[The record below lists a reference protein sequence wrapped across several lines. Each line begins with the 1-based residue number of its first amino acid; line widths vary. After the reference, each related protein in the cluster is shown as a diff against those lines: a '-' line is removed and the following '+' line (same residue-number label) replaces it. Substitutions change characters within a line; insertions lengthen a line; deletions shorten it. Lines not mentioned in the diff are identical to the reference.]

1 MKHAILLITI
11 AGFLAGLCTNPV
23 VAQPAA
29 THSHIATDKHQHD
42 AEKASYSCPMHP
54 EVSSHQQ
61 GERCPKCNMFLTA
74 VNPEIA
80 KDHKD
85 KTTYICPMH
94 PEVSS
99 HQQGDRCPKCNMFL
113 TAVSPEIAID
123 HSAETT
129 YICPIHPEVT
139 SHQQGD
145 RCSKCNMLL
154 TAVNPEI
161 AKDHNDKTTYI
172 CPMHPEVSSHQQG
185 DRCSK
190 CNMFL
195 TAVSPEIA
203 KDHNDKTTYICPM
216 HPEVSSHQQGDR
228 CPKCNMLLTAVSPE
242 IAKDHSAETT
252 YTCPMHPEVSS
263 QQQGDRCSKCNMFL
277 VVKEEEE
284 EVDHSQ
290 HQHPQDEQLA
300 TLAVQPTNSAA
311 DKVFNTVKPSLI
323 TADTEPTIKYVCPM
337 HPHIVSDT
345 QGTCPICGMNLEK
358 VTLGAATE
366 EIVVGVSG
374 GMQQALGMRTQ
385 QAEKDTLWRLVKTI
399 GTVEY
404 NQDNISHVHAR
415 VTGWVEKLHINN
427 VGQKI
432 KKGQLMYE
440 LYSPELINAQDDYLQ
455 ALDYLEQDNQRGG
468 VLERKARQRLAL
480 LGVSSRIIKQ
490 LETSGETVFRVPFY
504 APQDG
509 FVSQMDIRDGMYIQ
523 PGNTLIEL
531 VDLSTVWVIADVFEN
546 EQSWL
551 EQGRPAEVTASAQGL
566 FALESDIDY
575 IYPELD
581 AVTRAMRVRVKLEN
595 PNESLRPGTL
605 VDVSLFGG
613 PKHDIIT
620 IPTEAL
626 ILTGRENRVVVQRND
641 SGFTSVAVKVGIIAQ
656 GKAEILTGI
665 NEGDH
670 VVVSGQFL
678 LDSEASIQGSL
689 LRLSGADKAP
699 AAHNH

>member
-1 MKHAILLITI
+1 MMKHAILLITI

-23 VAQPAA
+23 AAQQAA
-29 THSHIATDKHQHD
+29 THSHISTHQHQHD

-54 EVSSHQQ
+54 EVISHKS
-61 GERCPKCNMFLTA
+61 GDTCPKCNMFLEE
-74 VNPEIA
+74 VSPEPAI
-80 KDHKD
+80 DHSAETTYICPMHPEVISHKSGD
-85 KTTYICPMH
+85 TCPKCNMFLEEVSPEAAIDHSAETTYICPMH

-99 HQQGDRCPKCNMFL
+99 HK
-113 TAVSPEIAID
+113 
-123 HSAETT
+123 
-129 YICPIHPEVT
+129 
-139 SHQQGD
+139 
-145 RCSKCNMLL
+145 
-154 TAVNPEI
+154 
-161 AKDHNDKTTYI
+161 
-172 CPMHPEVSSHQQG
+172 
-185 DRCSK
+185 
-190 CNMFL
+190 
-195 TAVSPEIA
+195 
-203 KDHNDKTTYICPM
+203 
-216 HPEVSSHQQGDR
+216 QGDR
-228 CPKCNMLLTAVSPE
+228 CPKCNML
-242 IAKDHSAETT
+242 
-252 YTCPMHPEVSS
+252 
-263 QQQGDRCSKCNMFL
+263 L

-290 HQHPQDEQLA
+290 HQHAQDEQTE
-300 TLAVQPTNSAA
+300 TLAVQPTQSVA
-311 DKVFNTVKPSLI
+311 DKVFNTVKPSLLPSD
-323 TADTEPTIKYVCPM
+323 AEPSIKYVCPM

-358 VTLGAATE
+358 VTMGAATE

-385 QAEKDTLWRLVKTI
+385 QVERDTLWRLVKTI

-404 NQDNISHVHAR
+404 NEDSITHVHAR

-468 VLERKARQRLAL
+468 ILERKARQRLAL
-480 LGVSSRIIKQ
+480 LGVSSKIIQQ

-509 FVSQMDIRDGMYIQ
+509 VVSQMDIRDGMYIQ
-523 PGNTLIEL
+523 PGNALIEL

-551 EQGRPAEVTASAQGL
+551 EKGRPAEVTASAQGL
-566 FALESDIDY
+566 FDLESDIDY

-581 AVTRAMRVRVKLEN
+581 PVTRAMRVRVKLAN
-595 PNESLRPGTL
+595 PNASLRPGTL

-613 PKHDIIT
+613 PKRNIIT

-626 ILTGRENRVVVQRND
+626 ILTGRENRVVVQRHD
-641 SGFTSVAVKVGIIAQ
+641 SGFTSVPVKVGIIAQ
-656 GKAEILTGI
+656 GKAEIIEGI

>member
-1 MKHAILLITI
+1 MMKHAILLITI

-23 VAQPAA
+23 AAQQAA
-29 THSHIATDKHQHD
+29 THSHISTDQHQHD
-42 AEKASYSCPMHP
+42 AEKTSYSCPMHP
-54 EVSSHQQ
+54 EVISHKS
-61 GERCPKCNMFLTA
+61 GDTCPKCNMFLEE
-74 VNPEIA
+74 VSPEAAI
-80 KDHKD
+80 DHSAETTYICPMHPEVTSHKSGD
-85 KTTYICPMH
+85 TCPKCNMFLVANEEEEANHSSNEHAQHDVQKTYICPMH

-99 HQQGDRCPKCNMFL
+99 HK
-113 TAVSPEIAID
+113 
-123 HSAETT
+123 
-129 YICPIHPEVT
+129 
-139 SHQQGD
+139 
-145 RCSKCNMLL
+145 
-154 TAVNPEI
+154 
-161 AKDHNDKTTYI
+161 
-172 CPMHPEVSSHQQG
+172 
-185 DRCSK
+185 
-190 CNMFL
+190 
-195 TAVSPEIA
+195 
-203 KDHNDKTTYICPM
+203 
-216 HPEVSSHQQGDR
+216 QGDR
-228 CPKCNMLLTAVSPE
+228 CPKCNML
-242 IAKDHSAETT
+242 
-252 YTCPMHPEVSS
+252 
-263 QQQGDRCSKCNMFL
+263 L

-290 HQHPQDEQLA
+290 HQHAQDEQIEN
-300 TLAVQPTNSAA
+300 LAVQPTQSVA
-311 DKVFNTVKPSLI
+311 DKVFNTVKPSLLPSN
-323 TADTEPTIKYVCPM
+323 AEPSIKYVCPM

-358 VTLGAATE
+358 VTLGAAAE

-385 QAEKDTLWRLVKTI
+385 QVEKDTLWRLVKTI

-404 NQDNISHVHAR
+404 NEDSIAHVHAR

-468 VLERKARQRLAL
+468 ILERKARQRLAL
-480 LGVSSRIIKQ
+480 LGVSSKIIQQ

-509 FVSQMDIRDGMYIQ
+509 VVSQMDIRDGMYIQ
-523 PGNTLIEL
+523 PGNALIEL

-551 EQGRPAEVTASAQGL
+551 EKGRPAEVTASAQGL
-566 FALESDIDY
+566 FDLESDIDY

-581 AVTRAMRVRVKLEN
+581 PVTRAMRVRVKLAN
-595 PNESLRPGTL
+595 PNASLRPGTL

-613 PKHDIIT
+613 PKRNIIT

-626 ILTGRENRVVVQRND
+626 ILTGRENRVVVQRHD
-641 SGFTSVAVKVGIIAQ
+641 SGFTSVPVKVGIIAQ
-656 GKAEILTGI
+656 GKAEIIEGI

-689 LRLSGADKAP
+689 LRLSGADKEP

>member
-23 VAQPAA
+23 AAQQAV

-42 AEKASYSCPMHP
+42 AEKATYSCPMHP
-54 EVSSHQQ
+54 EVISHKS
-61 GERCPKCNMFLTA
+61 GDTCPKCNMFLEE
-74 VNPEIA
+74 VSPEPAI
-80 KDHKD
+80 DHSAETTYICPMHPEVTSHKSGD
-85 KTTYICPMH
+85 TCPKCNMFLVANEEEEEEESGHSSNEHAQHNVQKTYICPMHPEVISHKSGDTCPKCNMFLEEVSPEAAIDHSAETTYICPMH

-99 HQQGDRCPKCNMFL
+99 HK
-113 TAVSPEIAID
+113 
-123 HSAETT
+123 
-129 YICPIHPEVT
+129 
-139 SHQQGD
+139 
-145 RCSKCNMLL
+145 
-154 TAVNPEI
+154 
-161 AKDHNDKTTYI
+161 
-172 CPMHPEVSSHQQG
+172 
-185 DRCSK
+185 
-190 CNMFL
+190 
-195 TAVSPEIA
+195 
-203 KDHNDKTTYICPM
+203 
-216 HPEVSSHQQGDR
+216 QGDR
-228 CPKCNMLLTAVSPE
+228 CPKCNML
-242 IAKDHSAETT
+242 
-252 YTCPMHPEVSS
+252 
-263 QQQGDRCSKCNMFL
+263 L

-290 HQHPQDEQLA
+290 HQHAQDEQIEN
-300 TLAVQPTNSAA
+300 LAVQPTQSAA
-311 DKVFNTVKPSLI
+311 DKVFNTVKPSLLPSD
-323 TADTEPTIKYVCPM
+323 AEPSIKYVCPM

-358 VTLGAATE
+358 VTMGAATE

-385 QAEKDTLWRLVKTI
+385 QVERDTLWRLVKTI

-404 NQDNISHVHAR
+404 NEDSITHVHAR

-468 VLERKARQRLAL
+468 ILERKARQRLAL
-480 LGVSSRIIKQ
+480 LGVSSKIIQQ
-490 LETSGETVFRVPFY
+490 LETSGETAFRVPFY

-509 FVSQMDIRDGMYIQ
+509 VVSQMDIRDGMYIQ
-523 PGNTLIEL
+523 PGNALIEL

-551 EQGRPAEVTASAQGL
+551 EKGRPAEVTASAQGL
-566 FALESDIDY
+566 FDLESDIDY

-581 AVTRAMRVRVKLEN
+581 PVTRAMRVRVKLAN
-595 PNESLRPGTL
+595 PNASLRPGTL

-613 PKHDIIT
+613 PKRNIIT

-626 ILTGRENRVVVQRND
+626 ILTGRENRVVVQRHD
-641 SGFTSVAVKVGIIAQ
+641 SGFTSVPVKVGIIAQ
-656 GKAEILTGI
+656 GKAEIIEGI